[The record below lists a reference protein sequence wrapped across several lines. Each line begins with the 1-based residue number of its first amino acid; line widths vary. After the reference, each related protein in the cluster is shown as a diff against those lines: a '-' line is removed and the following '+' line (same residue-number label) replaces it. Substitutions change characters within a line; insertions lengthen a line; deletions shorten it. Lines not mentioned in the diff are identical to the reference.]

1 MIRPAITADCINLAA
16 LSIQVWLNSYAR
28 DGLRNGLSEYVLDTF
43 SQKHFE
49 QLLSRQYYQILVYEQ
64 QEHLLGFIALDL
76 KSQFETAENGYEVDT
91 LYVQNRHQGK
101 GVGRQ
106 LLQAAC
112 NSHGKNYWLTTWVGN
127 LEGLSFYQHLGFKD
141 IGEYFFELEGEQH
154 ENRVLAFKGK

>member
-28 DGLRNGLSEYVLDTF
+28 DGLRNGLSEYVLNTF

-49 QLLSRQYYQILVYEQ
+49 QLLSRQDYQILVYEQ